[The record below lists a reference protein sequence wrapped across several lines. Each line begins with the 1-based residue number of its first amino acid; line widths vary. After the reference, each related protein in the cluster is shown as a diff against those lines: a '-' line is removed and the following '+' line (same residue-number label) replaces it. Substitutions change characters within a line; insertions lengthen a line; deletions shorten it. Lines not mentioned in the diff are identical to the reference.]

1 MKPKQNLRPIIHFY
15 NEEYKQQAQN
25 KNFQSIS
32 SAISGVKP
40 TANKA
45 LFTVLDDNITSF
57 QKVEVLSNATAL
69 KTEYL
74 GGSSNIDGVIINI
87 AVSYTGSNNL
97 ALLDTDGDFGAR
109 LNNEAAASRYIKTRK
124 SKNFDS
130 LFNKE
135 DTNILPRYNLEGKDI
150 EYQFLTFN
158 LPMILI
164 NSQEGMG
171 SGHAQKILGRNPK
184 EVKDIL
190 EKKLKGTSTDINFNL
205 KPYFKGFE
213 GTVKEGETHK
223 QWIITGVIESISAH
237 KTKII
242 EVPISESYKSMIK
255 KLDKLVES
263 KVINSYEDLCDPK
276 KDKFSFILKH
286 DSKFGA
292 FSTEEKLDKLKLI
305 KTISENYTCIDAD
318 NKIKIFKDTNEIFN
332 YYYDV
337 RLSFINKRK
346 NYLLDKLKF
355 DIEVA
360 KSRQFYI
367 LKVINDEIILKNTSK
382 ADIINQIAK
391 YSEIMKVQ
399 DSYNYL
405 INMPMHSVSKD
416 TVQELIEKV
425 KELELKY
432 QELLNTSC
440 EQLWLNDIKDL
451 KF

>member
-1 MKPKQNLRPIIHFY
+1 MSKQNIRPITDFY
-15 NEEYKQQAQN
+15 NVNYKQFAQN

-32 SAISGVKP
+32 SVISGVKP

-45 LFTVLDDNITSF
+45 LFTVLDDNITVF
-57 QKVEVLSNATAL
+57 QKVEVISNATAL

-87 AVSYTGSNNL
+87 AVSYVGSNNL

-135 DTNILPRYNLEGKDI
+135 DINILPRYNLEGKDI

-171 SGHAQKILGRNPK
+171 SGHAQKILGRDPK
-184 EVKDIL
+184 EVKDYL
-190 EKKLKGTSTDINFNL
+190 VKKLNGKSQSFEL
-205 KPYFKGFE
+205 KPYFRGFE
-213 GTVKEGETHK
+213 GTVESGENHK
-223 QWIITGVIESISAH
+223 QWIIKGVVENISAH

-255 KLDKLVES
+255 KLDKLVET

-276 KDKFSFILKH
+276 KDKFLFILKH

-292 FSTEEKLDKLKLI
+292 FTQEEKLEKLKLI
-305 KTISENYTCIDAD
+305 KTISENYTCIDAG
-318 NKIKIFKDTNEIFN
+318 NKIKVFNNTNEIFN

-337 RLSFINKRK
+337 RLSFIQKRK
-346 NYLLDKLKF
+346 DFMLDKLNQ
-355 DIEVA
+355 DIAIA

-367 LKVINDEIILKNTSK
+367 LKCINDEIILKNKSK
-382 ADIINQIAK
+382 KDIIEQISK
-391 YSEIMKVQ
+391 FDEIILVQ

-416 TVQELIEKV
+416 TVEELIQKV
-425 KELELKY
+425 KELEAKY

>member
-1 MKPKQNLRPIIHFY
+1 MQNKNLRPIIHFY

-25 KNFQSIS
+25 KNFQSIAS
-32 SAISGVKP
+32 CISGFKP

-57 QKVEVLSNATAL
+57 QKVEVVSNATAL

-74 GGSSNIDGVIINI
+74 GGASNIDGVIVNV

-97 ALLDTDGDFGAR
+97 SLLDTEGDFGAR
-109 LNNEAAASRYIKTRK
+109 LNTESAASRYIKIRK
-124 SKNFDS
+124 SKNFDM
-130 LFNKE
+130 LFNKD

-171 SGHAQKILGRNPK
+171 SGHAQKILGRDPK
-184 EVKDIL
+184 EVKETLIQ
-190 EKKLKGTSTDINFNL
+190 KLSGKSINFNL

-213 GTVKEGETHK
+213 GTVEQGESNK
-223 QWIITGVIESISAH
+223 QWIIKGKIESSGAH
-237 KTKII
+237 KTRIV
-242 EVPISESYKSMIK
+242 EVPITESYNSMIK
-255 KLDKLVES
+255 KLDKLVDT

-276 KDKFSFILKH
+276 KDKFLFNIKH
-286 DSKFGA
+286 DSKFGS
-292 FSTEEKLDKLKLI
+292 FSDEEKLDKLKLI
-305 KTISENYTCIDAD
+305 KTISENYTCIDAE
-318 NKIKIFKDTNEIFN
+318 NKVKVFNNTNEIFN
-332 YYYDV
+332 YYYDI
-337 RLSFINKRK
+337 RLSYIQKRK
-346 NYLLDKLKF
+346 DFMLDKLKQ
-355 DIEVA
+355 DIDIA

-367 LKVINDEIILKNTSK
+367 LKCISDEIILKNKSK
-382 ADIINQIAK
+382 KDIIEQISK
-391 YSEIMKVQ
+391 FDELILVQ

-416 TVQELIEKV
+416 TVEELIQKV
-425 KELELKY
+425 KDLESKY
-432 QELLNTSC
+432 QELFNTSC
-440 EQLWLNDIKDL
+440 EQMWINDIKDL

>member
-1 MKPKQNLRPIIHFY
+1 MKETRNIRPIINFY

-57 QKVEVLSNATAL
+57 QKVEVVSNATAL

-74 GGSSNIDGVIINI
+74 GGSSNIDGVIVNVAIT
-87 AVSYTGSNNL
+87 YTGSNNL
-97 ALLDTDGDFGAR
+97 GLLDTDGDFGAR
-109 LNNEAAASRYIKTRK
+109 LDNTSAASRYIKIRK
-124 SKNFDS
+124 SKNFDM

-135 DTNILPRYNLEGKDI
+135 DINILPRYNLEGKDI

-171 SGHAQKILGRNPK
+171 SGHAQKILGRNPE
-184 EVKDIL
+184 EVRDIL
-190 EKKLKGTSTDINFNL
+190 IKKLKGKKTEFNL
-205 KPYFKGFE
+205 KPYFKGFQGIVE
-213 GTVKEGETHK
+213 NGENNK
-223 QWIITGVIESISAH
+223 QWIIKGVIEETGTY

-276 KDKFSFILKH
+276 TDKFLFTLKH
-286 DSKFGA
+286 DNKFGA
-292 FSTEEKLDKLKLI
+292 LKYEEKLDKLKLI
-305 KTISENYTCIDAD
+305 KTISENYTCIDAN
-318 NKIKIFKDTNEIFN
+318 NKIKIFQSTDEIFN
-332 YYYDV
+332 YYYDI
-337 RLSFINKRK
+337 RLQYIQKRK
-346 NYLLDKLKF
+346 DFILNKLKY
-355 DIEVA
+355 DISIA
-360 KSRQFYI
+360 KSKQFYI
-367 LKVINDEIILKNTSK
+367 IKCISDEIILKNKLKKEINDQISK
-382 ADIINQIAK
+382 CK
-391 YSEIMKVQ
+391 EILKVQ

-416 TVQELIEKV
+416 TVEELIQKV
-425 KELELKY
+425 KELEIKFE
-432 QELLNTSC
+432 ELTNTSI
-440 EQLWLNDIKDL
+440 EQMWLNDIKDL

>member
-1 MKPKQNLRPIIHFY
+1 MSKQNIRPITDFY
-15 NEEYKQQAQN
+15 NVNYKQQAQN

-32 SAISGVKP
+32 SVISGVKP

-45 LFTVLDDNITSF
+45 LFTVLDDNITTF

-74 GGSSNIDGVIINI
+74 GGSSNIDGVIVNI
-87 AVSYTGSNNL
+87 AVSYVGSNNL

-135 DTNILPRYNLEGKDI
+135 DINILPRYNLEGKDI

-171 SGHAQKILGRNPK
+171 SGHAQKILGRDPK
-184 EVKDIL
+184 EVRDFLVKRL
-190 EKKLKGTSTDINFNL
+190 NGKSQTFNL

-213 GTVKEGETHK
+213 GTVEQGDNHK
-223 QWIITGVIESISAH
+223 QWIIKGVVENISAH
-237 KTKII
+237 KTKIV

-263 KVINSYEDLCDPK
+263 KIINSYEDLCDPK
-276 KDKFSFILKH
+276 KDKFLFVLKH
-286 DSKFGA
+286 DSKFGS
-292 FSTEEKLDKLKLI
+292 FSLDEKLDKLKLI
-305 KTISENYTCIDAD
+305 KTISENYTCIDAG
-318 NKIKIFKDTNEIFN
+318 NKIKVFTCTDEIFN

-337 RLSFINKRK
+337 RLSFVQKRK
-346 NYLLDKLKF
+346 DYVLNKLSQ
-355 DIEVA
+355 DIAVA
-360 KSRQFYI
+360 RSRQFYI
-367 LKVINDEIILKNTSK
+367 LKCISDEIILKNKSK
-382 ADIINQIAK
+382 KDIIEQISK
-391 YSEIMKVQ
+391 FSEIILVQ

-416 TVQELIEKV
+416 TVEELIQKV
-425 KELELKY
+425 KELEAKY

>member
-1 MKPKQNLRPIIHFY
+1 MQVKKQNIRPIINFY
-15 NEEYKQQAQN
+15 NEEYKQFSQN

-32 SAISGVKP
+32 SVISGVKP
-40 TANKA
+40 TSNKA

-87 AVSYTGSNNL
+87 AVDYVGSNNL
-97 ALLDTDGDFGAR
+97 TLLDTEGDFGAR

-124 SKNFDS
+124 SKIFDS

-135 DTNILPRYNLEGKDI
+135 DINVLPRYNLEGKDI

-158 LPMILI
+158 LPMVLI

-171 SGHAQKILGRNPK
+171 SGHAQKILGRDPK

-190 EKKLKGTSTDINFNL
+190 VKKLNSKNVTFNL

-213 GTVKEGETHK
+213 GTVEQGETPK
-223 QWIITGVIESISAH
+223 QWVIKGVVENISAH
-237 KTKII
+237 KTRIV

-276 KDKFSFILKH
+276 KDKFLFVLKH
-286 DSKFGA
+286 DSKFG
-292 FSTEEKLDKLKLI
+292 SLSQEEKLEKLKLT
-305 KTISENYTCIDAD
+305 KTISENYTCIDAG
-318 NKIKIFKDTNEIFN
+318 NKIKVFNNTDEIFN

-337 RLSFINKRK
+337 RLSFIQKRK
-346 NYLLDKLKF
+346 DYTLNKLSQ
-355 DIEVA
+355 DIAVA
-360 KSRQFYI
+360 RSRQFYI
-367 LKVINDEIILKNTSK
+367 LKCINDEIILKNKSK
-382 ADIINQIAK
+382 KDIIEQIAK
-391 YSEIMKVQ
+391 FNEIILVQ

-416 TVQELIEKV
+416 TVEELIQKV
-425 KELELKY
+425 KELETKY
-432 QELLNTSC
+432 EELLNTSC

-451 KF
+451 KL

>member
-1 MKPKQNLRPIIHFY
+1 MQQNIRPIIKFY

-25 KNFQSIS
+25 KNFQSIAS
-32 SAISGVKP
+32 VISGYKP

-74 GGSSNIDGVIINI
+74 GGSSNIDGVVINI
-87 AVSYTGSNNL
+87 ATSYTSSNNL
-97 ALLDTDGDFGAR
+97 SLLETKGDFGAR
-109 LNNEAAASRYIKTRK
+109 LNKEAAASRYIYVRK

-135 DTNILPRYNLEGKDI
+135 DINILPRYNLEGKDI

-164 NSQEGMG
+164 NNQEGMG
-171 SGHAQKILGRNPK
+171 SGHAQKILGRNPNEIK
-184 EVKDIL
+184 EIL
-190 EKKLKGTSTDINFNL
+190 VKKLKGKDIKFDL
-205 KPYFKGFE
+205 KPYFNGFT
-213 GTVKEGETHK
+213 GTVESGDIHK
-223 QWIITGVIESISAH
+223 QWIIKGKIESVGVH

-255 KLDKLVES
+255 KLDKLVET

-276 KDKFSFILKH
+276 NDKFLFNIKH
-286 DSKFGA
+286 DSKFGS
-292 FSTEEKLDKLKLI
+292 FSDDEKLDKLKLI
-305 KTISENYTCIDAD
+305 KTISENYTCIDA
-318 NKIKIFKDTNEIFN
+318 NNTVRVFKDTNEIFN

-337 RLSFINKRK
+337 RLSFIEKRK
-346 NYLLDKLKF
+346 KYMLDKLLQ
-355 DIEVA
+355 DINIA

-367 LKVINDEIILKNTSK
+367 IKVIEDKILLKNKSKANIIEQISIFNEIIKF
-382 ADIINQIAK
+382 
-391 YSEIMKVQ
+391 Q

-405 INMPMHSVSKD
+405 INMPMHSVSTD
-416 TVQELIEKV
+416 TVDELIKKVQELETN
-425 KELELKY
+425 Y
-432 QELLNTSC
+432 NELLNTSL